1 MADKSIQEKFVMVA
15 VVQINSIKTMINNAN
30 DAGLTKTTSNNI
42 MIILDLIK
50 VMEKE
55 GKQASLVE
63 MFIAKSEYW
72 NIVENKDVKGIRD
85 ALPLMFAG
93 LPVGKD
99 DLAVPIDVY
108 LSERSRH
115 TKKSY
120 VISEKNI
127 EALWAN
133 LEKLI
138 KASIIYDHENGSALK
153 DKHNLGKW
161 YDKYAIGK

>member
-55 GKQASLVE
+55 GKHADLVK

-72 NIVENKDVKGIRD
+72 HIVDNKDIVGIRD
-85 ALPLMFAG
+85 ALPRMFEG

-108 LSERSRH
+108 LSERARAS
-115 TKKSY
+115 KKAP
-120 VISEKNI
+120 VITEKNI

-133 LEKLI
+133 LDKLI
-138 KASIIYDHENGSALK
+138 KASIIYDYENGSALK